1 MNTNDINTNA
11 TIPTCEVCGCCNEE
25 LFELAIDGETK
36 LMCADCAESN
46 GYRRCDDCGEWTW
59 EDEGYEVTN
68 GDFICENCRDNGD
81 YTTCEDCGDVVPW
94 DDVLAINAGTR
105 DEFFVCDSCA
115 DHYSTCDDCGSRFSD
130 GLLHQDDAGTCICD
144 ECYDRRW
151 YTCENCGR
159 LVHTDYVVYRNGCY
173 YCEDC
178 GSDDESNSFHDYSY
192 KPEPEFQFRSSELEK
207 LKLLRG
213 RYISAYEA
221 QADLLTFGV
230 ELEVDKGND
239 HNELCDRLAELDQ
252 PIYMKHDGSL
262 GDEGV
267 EIVTH
272 PCSLAYHQYELRWAE
287 IARICKANDY
297 ESHDA
302 VTCGLH
308 VHVGRMALG
317 KDRTERSTTAAKLVW
332 LAYRLQNELLNF
344 SRRGESELNRW
355 ASFPSLAAPANL
367 VTAGYSL
374 TQTALNTVTDG
385 RYQAVNLCPGATVEF
400 RLFRGT
406 LKRDTIIA
414 TLQLVNNLTKY
425 ALSHTIEDC
434 ALNVTWNDIL
444 AVEQFKELNTYSAK
458 RGLL

>member
-1 MNTNDINTNA
+1 M
-11 TIPTCEVCGCCNEE
+11 
-25 LFELAIDGETK
+25 
-36 LMCADCAESN
+36 
-46 GYRRCDDCGEWTW
+46 
-59 EDEGYEVTN
+59 
-68 GDFICENCRDNGD
+68 
-81 YTTCEDCGDVVPW
+81 
-94 DDVLAINAGTR
+94 
-105 DEFFVCDSCA
+105 
-115 DHYSTCDDCGSRFSD
+115 
-130 GLLHQDDAGTCICD
+130 
-144 ECYDRRW
+144 
-151 YTCENCGR
+151 
-159 LVHTDYVVYRNGCY
+159 YRNGGY

-239 HNELCDRLAELDQ
+239 HNELCDQLAELDQ

-287 IARICKANDY
+287 IAHICKANDY
-297 ESHDA
+297 KSHDA

-308 VHVGRMALG
+308 VHVGRLALG
-317 KDRTERSTTAAKLVW
+317 NDRTERSTTAAKLVW

-344 SRRGESELNRW
+344 SRRGENELNRW
-355 ASFPSLAAPANL
+355 ASFPKLPDPASLSD
-367 VTAGYSL
+367 SL
-374 TQTALNTVTDG
+374 TLTRTALDTVSDG

>member
-1 MNTNDINTNA
+1 
-11 TIPTCEVCGCCNEE
+11 
-25 LFELAIDGETK
+25 
-36 LMCADCAESN
+36 
-46 GYRRCDDCGEWTW
+46 
-59 EDEGYEVTN
+59 
-68 GDFICENCRDNGD
+68 
-81 YTTCEDCGDVVPW
+81 
-94 DDVLAINAGTR
+94 
-105 DEFFVCDSCA
+105 
-115 DHYSTCDDCGSRFSD
+115 
-130 GLLHQDDAGTCICD
+130 
-144 ECYDRRW
+144 
-151 YTCENCGR
+151 
-159 LVHTDYVVYRNGCY
+159 
-173 YCEDC
+173 
-178 GSDDESNSFHDYSY
+178 
-192 KPEPEFQFRSSELEK
+192 
-207 LKLLRG
+207 
-213 RYISAYEA
+213 
-221 QADLLTFGV
+221 
-230 ELEVDKGND
+230 
-239 HNELCDRLAELDQ
+239 
-252 PIYMKHDGSL
+252 MKHDGAL

-287 IARICKANDY
+287 IARICTAHDY
-297 ESHDA
+297 KSHDA

-317 KDRTERSTTAAKLVW
+317 KDLTERRTTAAKLVW

-344 SRRGESELNRW
+344 SRRGENELNRW
-355 ASFPSLAAPANL
+355 ASFPKLPDPASLSD
-367 VTAGYSL
+367 SL
-374 TQTALNTVTDG
+374 TLTRTALNTVSDG